1 METSADYIQGVTL
14 ASVFVDEVAVA
25 NENGFN
31 QLLARCSVEGA
42 KIWTSSNPES
52 SYHWFYLNFIKRAKE
67 KDILYIHFTMD
78 DNPSLSQEIKDRYK
92 KMYSGVWAKRFVMG
106 KWCAAEGLIYDGWED
121 KYNIIPQEEIPYED
135 AVKWCVGVDYGTG
148 NATVFLLCM
157 VDSQGNYYI
166 CDEYYF
172 EGRKEAQ
179 EAGNYE
185 AQKTDLE
192 FTQDMKDFIT
202 DHYNTT
208 GKTYRDMDIIVDPAA
223 ASFILQMRRFHMK
236 SKRGNND
243 VLSGIRTVASL
254 INERKL
260 KVCDRCTNLIHE
272 MHTYSWDEKAQAR
285 GRSNPC
291 PLL

>member
-1 METSADYIQGVTL
+1 
-14 ASVFVDEVAVA
+14 
-25 NENGFN
+25 
-31 QLLARCSVEGA
+31 
-42 KIWTSSNPES
+42 
-52 SYHWFYLNFIKRAKE
+52 
-67 KDILYIHFTMD
+67 
-78 DNPSLSQEIKDRYK
+78 
-92 KMYSGVWAKRFVMG
+92 
-106 KWCAAEGLIYDGWED
+106 LIYDGWED

-157 VDSQGNYYI
+157 VDSQGSYYI

>member
-1 METSADYIQGVTL
+1 
-14 ASVFVDEVAVA
+14 
-25 NENGFN
+25 
-31 QLLARCSVEGA
+31 
-42 KIWTSSNPES
+42 
-52 SYHWFYLNFIKRAKE
+52 
-67 KDILYIHFTMD
+67 
-78 DNPSLSQEIKDRYK
+78 
-92 KMYSGVWAKRFVMG
+92 
-106 KWCAAEGLIYDGWED
+106 
-121 KYNIIPQEEIPYED
+121 
-135 AVKWCVGVDYGTG
+135 
-148 NATVFLLCM
+148 M

-192 FTQDMKDFIT
+192 FTQDMKEFIT
-202 DHYNTT
+202 DHYNIT

-285 GRSNPC
+285 GRSNLC